1 MDVFWLQQTESEVP
15 ASNDWL
21 SSLEA
26 SRLGGMSIP
35 KRRAE
40 WRLGRWTAK
49 CAVAACLKRSAE
61 PRLFR
66 DIEIRPTSSGAPQAF
81 LAGRLAPFSISLSH
95 RAGLAIAAV
104 ASSGTALGCDLEL
117 IEQRCDSFAA
127 DYFTEE
133 EQRLVRSAP
142 TAEQSGLVTLLWSAK
157 ESALKAIGQGL
168 RLDTRSMAV
177 KVDMDSIS
185 AGSGQAPPA
194 QAMGLPDSW
203 SFPDTKRWHA
213 LEIAYIGA
221 QRTLHGWWQRT
232 SPLIRTVVA
241 DPPLP
246 PPVLLECFIRG
257 HAQFKLG

>member
-1 MDVFWLQQTESEVP
+1 MDVFWLQQRDSEVP
-15 ASNDWL
+15 ASSDWL
-21 SSLEA
+21 SRLEA
-26 SRLGGMSIP
+26 SQLGGMSVP

-49 CAVAACLKRSAE
+49 CAVAACLKCSAE

-117 IEQRCDSFAA
+117 IEQRCNSFAA
-127 DYFTEE
+127 DYFTKE
-133 EQRLVRSAP
+133 EQRLVRSAT
-142 TAEQSGLVTLLWSAK
+142 TAEQSALVTLLWSAK

-168 RLDTRSMAV
+168 RLDTRSMVV
-177 KVDMDSIS
+177 KVDIKSMS
-185 AGSGQAPPA
+185 AGSGQVSPA
-194 QAMGLPDSW
+194 QTMGLPPGFDPPEANHW
-203 SFPDTKRWHA
+203 QA
-213 LEIAYIGA
+213 LEIAYIGTL
-221 QRTLHGWWQRT
+221 RTFHGWWQRT
-232 SPLIRTVVA
+232 SPLIRTMVA

-246 PPVLLECFIRG
+246 PPVLLECSIRG
-257 HAQFKLG
+257 HAPFELS